1 MILVF
6 SSNELDF
13 LILQNGK
20 DGVSADSKYTWVKY
34 SQNADGSD
42 AYTIILG
49 NENISFSVGYDSN
62 AASSDQNY
70 SSTVQVMQRATER
83 TDFTIGAVSSSNGI
97 TVTKNDQDETIIL

>member
-1 MILVF
+1 M
-6 SSNELDF
+6 
-13 LILQNGK
+13 
-20 DGVSADSKYTWVKY
+20 
-34 SQNADGSD
+34 
-42 AYTIILG
+42 
-49 NENISFSVGYDSN
+49 GYDSN